1 MHEGRPGE
9 LSRVH
14 KTGSGI
20 PCNTWKFQRCL
31 AVMVLQSSARPN
43 SPSSNWQ
50 RLADRVKH
58 EFQIV
63 YYPKQST
70 PRIIATHITRGA
82 TDPIALDAG
91 VETELALSPIGTPV
105 VFVLNGHDGL
115 TTEPDN
121 WTKYS
126 WKNPHLTIYIAM
138 RMPTEDI
145 QNPPVPVILRHAKRT
160 RKRRIAHLQHNFC

>member
-14 KTGSGI
+14 KTGSRI
-20 PCNTWKFQRCL
+20 PCITRKFQRCL
-31 AVMVLQSSARPN
+31 AVMVLRSSARPN

-58 EFQIV
+58 EFQTV

-70 PRIIATHITRGA
+70 PRIIATHMTRGA

-91 VETELALSPIGTPV
+91 VETELALSPIPWDPESGTL
-105 VFVLNGHDGL
+105 F
-115 TTEPDN
+115 
-121 WTKYS
+121 K
-126 WKNPHLTIYIAM
+126 I
-138 RMPTEDI
+138 
-145 QNPPVPVILRHAKRT
+145 
-160 RKRRIAHLQHNFC
+160 